1 MSGAKRDG
9 SGVFNSVILH
19 LNGQPAAVDARSF
32 HLGPHGFTFL
42 TDHAVEQFTE
52 LGIQML
58 VSSVDGGE
66 GKELDGRGV
75 VVECRAVDGG
85 RFEVSLLFLDFD
97 AGVGFGAATVWTCDL
112 THGYIDINADYRS

>member
-9 SGVFNSVILH
+9 SGVFDNVTLH

-58 VSSVDGGE
+58 VPSADGE
-66 GKELDGRGV
+66 GEEVDGRGV
-75 VVECRAVDGG
+75 VVDCRPVAGG
-85 RFEVSLLFLDFD
+85 RFEVSLLFLDLTAND
-97 AGVGFGAATVWTCDL
+97 ALLLWAGQGSIA
-112 THGYIDINADYRS
+112 

>member
-9 SGVFNSVILH
+9 SGVFDSVILL
-19 LNGQPAAVDARSF
+19 LNGQPTTVDARSF

-58 VSSVDGGE
+58 VPSADGQGGE
-66 GKELDGRGV
+66 ALGGHGV
-75 VVECRAVDGG
+75 VVECRPVAGG
-85 RFEVSLLFLDFD
+85 RFEVSLLFLD
-97 AGVGFGAATVWTCDL
+97 L
-112 THGYIDINADYRS
+112 TAEGGSSLVSAQGGGSLS